1 MAAPRVPCALGSVPV
16 GSEAVITFGCCG
28 SFAVLLRPCERF
40 ARDSGGADLS
50 VTAPRAA
57 GPTFKELG
65 VFTVAPTH
73 GVLKLAGD
81 TRLSI
86 D

>member
-1 MAAPRVPCALGSVPV
+1 MAAPRVPCALGSVPA
-16 GSEAVITFGCCG
+16 GSEAVINLGRCG
-28 SFAVLLRPCERF
+28 SFAVLLRPFERF

-50 VTAPRAA
+50 FAAPRAA
-57 GPTFKELG
+57 GPTFKGLG
-65 VFTVAPTH
+65 VFTVSPTH